1 MVSLSKWHLELRSE
15 KAVGE
20 FLVTVGEAHVRGT
33 QVGGAKRKPGLLERR
48 EQLVKRWADLIISEL
63 GGHVEEDTGF
73 HPKCSK
79 KPLMTLSLDLHG
91 LI

>member
-1 MVSLSKWHLELRSE
+1 M
-15 KAVGE
+15 G
-20 FLVTVGEAHVRGT
+20 GT
-33 QVGGAKRKPGLLERR
+33 QRKPELLERR
-48 EQLVKRWADLIISEL
+48 EQLVKRQVDLIISEL